1 MKQQDFEVLQTAR
14 RLHDVGL
21 TISDS
26 NGDKTLPVFDF
37 VKRMNYENRT
47 VLTVECVTS
56 LAESSIGNYAFDES
70 HGERHRISVDAAGSI
85 GFDEQGMQIAIPAE
99 VVGSGEWELNVIAF
113 LQTPAIGRQAGLDEG
128 RQRLIK
134 SSELL
139 VVYVVFCKIP
149 GTRIQPAS
157 NRYLFDSYG
166 NLGFVAVDVPRFNA
180 FIRDTLGAGRH
191 NIVEAFTKTELA
203 GDLFA
208 RGLMVLCWGI
218 TPWLYMI
225 TSHGTDESAM
235 FFPENTAP
243 ACRGAYFLDGEIER
257 VSVIPGNALTAWDT
271 ESPGEWPHLTVARE
285 GDVVQL
291 DLYIAKTVDAETGRF
306 VPVPYFNLV
315 RTGGEKRSEPI
326 LSFDILAG
334 D

>member
-1 MKQQDFEVLQTAR
+1 MTIQSFQVFTSAR
-14 RLHDVGL
+14 DLYAVGL
-21 TISDS
+21 KVGSR
-26 NGDKTLPVFDF
+26 TLPLFDF
-37 VKRMNYENRT
+37 AKQLQYENRT

-70 HGERHRISVDAAGSI
+70 RHERHRIEIEAGGSI
-85 GFDEQGMQIAIPAE
+85 GFDAPGLQVAIPPDG
-99 VVGSGEWELNVIAF
+99 VGSGEWELNVVAF
-113 LQTPAIGRQAGLDEG
+113 LQTPAIGKQAGLDEC

-134 SSELL
+134 ASELL
-139 VVYVVFCKIP
+139 IVYVVFCKVP
-149 GTRIQPAS
+149 DSKVRAAS

-180 FIRDTLGAGRH
+180 FVRDALGAGRH
-191 NIVEAFTKTELA
+191 NIVEAFTTTELA
-203 GDLFA
+203 GDLFE

-225 TSHGTDESAM
+225 TSHGADEPVM

-243 ACRGAYFLDGEIER
+243 ACRGAYFLDGEIGR
-257 VSVIPGNALTAWDT
+257 VSVIPGNALTDWDT
-271 ESPGEWPHLTVARE
+271 ESQGEWPSLAVEGE
-285 GDVVQL
+285 GDVAQL
-291 DLYIAKTVDAETGRF
+291 DLYIAKTVDATTGGF

-326 LSFDILAG
+326 LSFDMLAG

>member
-1 MKQQDFEVLQTAR
+1 MRQQNFEVFQTAR
-14 RLHDVGL
+14 RLYDIGL
-21 TISDS
+21 RI
-26 NGDKTLPVFDF
+26 GDKTLPIFDF
-37 VKRMNYENRT
+37 AKRMNHENRT

-56 LAESSIGNYAFDES
+56 LAESSIGNYAFDAS
-70 HGERHRISVDAAGSI
+70 YSERHRIEIGAAGSI
-85 GFDEQGMQIAIPAE
+85 GFDDNGLRVTIPPE

-113 LQTPAIGRQAGLDEG
+113 LQTPAIGKQAGLDEG
-128 RQRLIK
+128 RQRLVK

-139 VVYVVFCKIP
+139 VVYVVFCKVP
-149 GTRIQPAS
+149 DSKVRAAS

-180 FIRDTLGAGRH
+180 FVRDALGAGRH
-191 NIVEAFTKTELA
+191 NIVDAFTSTELA
-203 GDLFA
+203 NDLFD

-225 TSHGTDESAM
+225 TSHSADEPVM
-235 FFPENTAP
+235 FFPENMAP

-257 VSVIPGNALTAWDT
+257 VSVIPGNALTDWDT
-271 ESPGEWPHLTVARE
+271 ESQSEWPSLAVE
-285 GDVVQL
+285 GQGDVAQL
-291 DLYIAKTVDAETGRF
+291 DLYIVKTVDSETGVF

-315 RTGGEKRSEPI
+315 RTGGEKRSQPI